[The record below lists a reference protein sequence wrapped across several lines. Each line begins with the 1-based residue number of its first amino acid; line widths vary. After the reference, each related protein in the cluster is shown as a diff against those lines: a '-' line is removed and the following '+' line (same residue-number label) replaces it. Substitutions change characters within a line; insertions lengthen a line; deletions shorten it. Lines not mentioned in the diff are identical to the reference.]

1 MAQCAVCI
9 QDCVGGERYRNI
21 RAPVSAASVTNK
33 MEKQRCQ
40 QRELK
45 SVEIRRSDASHSW
58 GICYAVLPAGP
69 EILKVMNESPA
80 YGHLR
85 SGQVIKT
92 INGQSVQGLKRED
105 IIDLL
110 NIDDE
115 VVVLEVTPAVS
126 NEPKSLLFAREY
138 GRGSVKPSSFNRP
151 YRRNSEMSATLE
163 RREGNACVE
172 MPTNLPNC
180 RDEFERIHSQRKQSR
195 ELTFSQM
202 ENLRLQRAAS
212 VDVYNSDY
220 RSSST
225 LHSQQS
231 QQPGELADA
240 QREEDNGMTRLRYM
254 GAHIPSRSFKAL
266 ALLMGMDP
274 SDANMGQ
281 QSTKPVS
288 TEPCRTVIDVRA
300 AAETMRKESLG
311 HAPFDVNGSAASS
324 LPPHPPS
331 TYNSS
336 VKAL

>member
-1 MAQCAVCI
+1 MA
-9 QDCVGGERYRNI
+9 
-21 RAPVSAASVTNK
+21 K
-33 MEKQRCQ
+33 Q
-40 QRELK
+40 QRQRQELA
-45 SVEIRRSDASHSW
+45 SVEIRRPDASHPW
-58 GICYAVLPAGP
+58 GICYAVLPSGP

-80 YGHLR
+80 YGRLR

-92 INGQSVQGLKRED
+92 INGQSVLGLKRED
-105 IIDLL
+105 ITDLL

-115 VVVLEVTPAVS
+115 VVVLEITPADS
-126 NEPKSLLFAREY
+126 NNPKSLFFAREY
-138 GRGSVKPSSFNRP
+138 GRGSVEPGSFSRTC
-151 YRRNSEMSATLE
+151 RRNSEMSTTLE
-163 RREGNACVE
+163 RRGSNACVE

-212 VDVYNSDY
+212 VDICDSDS

-225 LHSQQS
+225 LRPQQS
-231 QQPGELADA
+231 LQPGALVDP

-274 SDANMGQ
+274 SDTNIGQ
-281 QSTKPVS
+281 QSTKPS
-288 TEPCRTVIDVRA
+288 SAEPCRTVIDVRA
-300 AAETMRKESLG
+300 TAEAMRKGSLG
-311 HAPFDVNGSAASS
+311 HSSINGSGSVSGS

-331 TYNSS
+331 TCNSS